1 MCRVCIGILYGSSG
15 VLSVDARQSSH
26 RDFVR
31 ADVFACDIFD
41 YQITPAYSALVGTL
55 SINEKG
61 SMKQSS
67 AQHLKAIDANP
78 FPENKKPGCKPGF
91 PDNKD

>member
-41 YQITPAYSALVGTL
+41 YQITPAIV
-55 SINEKG
+55 
-61 SMKQSS
+61 SS
-67 AQHLKAIDANP
+67 KFRTILN
-78 FPENKKPGCKPGF
+78 FR
-91 PDNKD
+91 